1 MSNNEIEACQ
11 KKYKELEAGKSGI
24 YNTIGRLYFE
34 KYKDSPEGEFADS
47 VNRINKINEEMKQID
62 LRIKFIN
69 GIVVCTN
76 CGLENGV
83 KSSFCSGCG
92 TRLPH
97 TYSTDGMRCSNC
109 GGLINPGQ
117 KFCGSCGAAIPQRQ
131 LRQQNQYHRLR
142 HVLTV
147 DVNLKMMQY
156 SVQNVVLKSTRIRRY
171 T

>member
-47 VNRINKINEEMKQID
+47 VNQINKINEEMKQID

-97 TYSTDGMRCSNC
+97 TYATDGMRCSNC

-117 KFCGSCGAAIPQRQ
+117 KFCGSCGAAIPQTETAAAAEPVSQ
-131 LRQQNQYHRLR
+131 VKTCPNCGCELENDA
-142 HVLTV
+142 VFCSECGTKI
-147 DVNLKMMQY
+147 D
-156 SVQNVVLKSTRIRRY
+156 
-171 T
+171 